1 MKKLNLSTVISIN
14 SNINLIKELLTD
26 LKQTNSRLKTNL
38 VISHHRV
45 KFLSK
50 SVSIVQKEDLV
61 PNIFSIIPRRAH
73 LTLTIIYLRQI
84 NRSNSHLY
92 SIKQLFVIV
101 KCQMNKNKELWEL
114 DLRNQLTNL

>member
-1 MKKLNLSTVISIN
+1 MKWPNLSTIISIN

-26 LKQTNSRLKTNL
+26 LKQTNSRLKTSL
-38 VISHHRV
+38 VASHHRV

-50 SVSIVQKEDLV
+50 SVSKVLKEDLV
-61 PNIFSIIPRRAH
+61 PNIFSITPRRAH

-114 DLRNQLTNL
+114 DLKNQHTNL